1 MKNLVYLL
9 IIGFLV
15 ASCGEVVVSEDT
27 LETNGPVLPTQED
40 SYKAIVELHE
50 TMLYDNLKANKVKAN
65 ELFDLTLVF
74 LERFPET
81 DVRMEVMEYG
91 RAAATGSDNLQ
102 GADRL
107 LKMMIEEFPE
117 HPLRAEKMS
126 LRAYTLWKLKDIA
139 GSTRLYTQIIEEYPN
154 TEWSA
159 DAEGSLMMNN
169 LDTDDGKLPDYFEK
183 PNS

>member
-1 MKNLVYLL
+1 MKNLIYLL
-9 IIGFLV
+9 VIGVLV
-15 ASCGEVVVSEDT
+15 MSCGEVEVADNV
-27 LETNGPVLPTQED
+27 LETDTNEPASQENL
-40 SYKAIVELHE
+40 YKEIISLHE
-50 TMLYDNLKANKVKAN
+50 TMLYDDLRANKVKGN
-65 ELFDLTLVF
+65 ELFDLTIVF
-74 LERFPET
+74 LKRFPEV
-81 DVRMEVMEYG
+81 DSRFEVMEYG

-117 HPLRAEKMS
+117 HPLRPEKMS
-126 LRAYTLWKLKDIA
+126 LRAFTLWKLNNIE
-139 GSTRLYTQIIEEYPN
+139 GSTRMYNQIIKEYPD

-169 LDTDDGKLPDYFEK
+169 LNTDDGKLPDYFEK

>member
-1 MKNLVYLL
+1 MKNLIYLL
-9 IIGFLV
+9 VIGVLV
-15 ASCGEVVVSEDT
+15 MSCGEVEVPDNV
-27 LETNGPVLPTQED
+27 LETDTNEPASQENL
-40 SYKAIVELHE
+40 YKEIISLHE
-50 TMLYDNLKANKVKAN
+50 TMLYDDLRANKVKGN
-65 ELFDLTLVF
+65 ELFDLTIVF
-74 LERFPET
+74 LKRFPEV
-81 DVRMEVMEYG
+81 DSRFEVMEYG

-117 HPLRAEKMS
+117 HPLRPEKMS
-126 LRAYTLWKLKDIA
+126 LRAFTLWKLNNIE
-139 GSTRLYTQIIEEYPN
+139 GSTRMYNQIIKEYPD

-169 LDTDDGKLPDYFEK
+169 LNTDDGKLPDYFEK